1 MRPLSCTG
9 TLLAMTIA
17 GYSGAAFGQQS
28 CDAEIQQL
36 RMQNQERQ
44 VDERQRQQMEQ
55 TLDRAERADARN
67 CEVLVLQARQQMEQT
82 EAQDRTTGAATQ
94 PQSQSQRQSAT
105 RPTQARAQSLEQQ
118 RRRDDTTDVQIQQ
131 APAEV
136 EVDAGAPQVTVKQ
149 QPPKVTVE
157 QQPPQVEITQPEAD
171 VNVRQAEPQ
180 VTVNQAEPNVQVQQA
195 EPEVRVTQA
204 GEPEVRMVAPESE
217 AEVRTNRPQ
226 QQDASG
232 ATPQLQS
239 SEQQRSA
246 GSANDERDAAQLVGQ
261 SAVSRDGEEV
271 GEISAVVQSQSDDAL
286 FAVVDVGG
294 FLGIGERTVAIPL
307 ERGEIDQDG
316 NLRVSMTREQL
327 EEMQEYDP
335 QQYSQYDL
343 VQ

>member
-1 MRPLSCTG
+1 MRRLSCTG

-17 GYSGAAFGQQS
+17 SYSGAAFGQQS

-36 RMQNQERQ
+36 RTQNQERQ
-44 VDERQRQQMEQ
+44 VDERQRQQTEQ
-55 TLDRAERADARN
+55 MLDRAERADARN
-67 CEVLVLQARQQMEQT
+67 CEVLVLQVRQEMEQT
-82 EAQDRTTGAATQ
+82 EAQEATQ
-94 PQSQSQRQSAT
+94 PQTQSQSQRQST
-105 RPTQARAQSLEQQ
+105 TQPTQARAQSLEQQ
-118 RRRDDTTDVQIQQ
+118 RQPDDTTDVQIQQ

-204 GEPEVRMVAPESE
+204 GEPEVRMVGPESE
-217 AEVRTNRPQ
+217 AEVRTNQPQ

-232 ATPQLQS
+232 ATGQLQS

-246 GSANDERDAAQLVGQ
+246 GSASDERDAARLVGQ

-271 GEISAVVQSQSDDAL
+271 GEISAVVQSQSGDEL
-286 FAVVDVGG
+286 YAVVDVGG

-327 EEMQEYDP
+327 EEMREYDP
-335 QQYSQYDL
+335 QHYSQYDL